1 MSQLVQSVFSG
12 LALGSLY
19 AVIGIGFVVIHRVT
33 GVLNLAQGALA
44 VLGAYLMSD
53 LVAPLGWAAALLAS
67 AAIVAV
73 VSAVIGLS
81 VISARQTREYS
92 PIIMT
97 LGIAFASQG
106 VFVLIWGDLPHTYP
120 PVSQHA
126 WQIAGAFILPQQL
139 LLFAATTVMLIGLQL
154 FFSQAYL
161 GKALTAAALNPR
173 SAQLVG
179 VDLIKMGTVAFAVAG
194 FVAGAGGAIFG
205 ALVPVTPQSHLGL
218 AVAGFA
224 AAVLGNLYS
233 PAATMAGGLL
243 LGQLTSAAATYG
255 LPEYQQV
262 VALVALILV
271 LLGRTVWLRRGGVL
285 T

>member
-1 MSQLVQSVFSG
+1 MSQLLQSVFSG
-12 LALGSLY
+12 LALGSLF
-19 AVIGIGFVVIHRVT
+19 AVIGIGFVIIHRVT

-53 LVAPLGWAAALLAS
+53 LVGTLPWVASLLVGS
-67 AAIVAV
+67 AVVAV
-73 VSAVIGLS
+73 VAALIGVAVIT
-81 VISARQTREYS
+81 ARQTLEYS
-92 PIIMT
+92 PTIMT
-97 LGIAFASQG
+97 LGIAIASQG

-120 PVSQHA
+120 PISQVA
-126 WQIAGAFILPQQL
+126 WRVAGAFVLPQQL
-139 LLFAATTVMLIGLQL
+139 LLLVTASVALVLLQL
-154 FFSQAYL
+154 FFSRAYL

-179 VDLIKMGTVAFAVAG
+179 IDLVRVGTIAFAVSGA
-194 FVAGAGGAIFG
+194 VAGASGAIFG
-205 ALVPVTPQSHLGL
+205 ALVPVTPHSHLGL

-233 PAATMAGGLL
+233 PTATMAGGLL

-262 VALVALILV
+262 VALVVLILV
-271 LLGRTVWLRRGGVL
+271 LLGRTLWQRRGGVL

>member
-53 LVAPLGWAAALLAS
+53 VVAPLGWAAALLAS